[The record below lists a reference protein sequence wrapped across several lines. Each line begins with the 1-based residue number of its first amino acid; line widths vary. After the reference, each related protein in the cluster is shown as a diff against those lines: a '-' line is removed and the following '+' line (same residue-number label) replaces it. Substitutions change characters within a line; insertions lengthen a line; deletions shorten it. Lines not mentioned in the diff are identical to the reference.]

1 MFRSNHA
8 GGKDRWWVAEP
19 ICRERIGFIGKRNV
33 DKRKRLHFRGAGLF
47 EGRFFE
53 MGT

>member
-1 MFRSNHA
+1 MREERI
-8 GGKDRWWVAEP
+8 GGGLPDLFA
-19 ICRERIGFIGKRNV
+19 ERIGFIGKRNV